1 MATALRNAFWLAWFV
16 DILVWW
22 LHGVGALCAAAGA
35 VKDATPAS
43 SATAVAQAV
52 IVVVMIKGPLLVPRR
67 R

>member
-1 MATALRNAFWLAWFV
+1 LAWLD
-16 DILVWW
+16 DILAWW

-52 IVVVMIKGPLLVPRR
+52 IVVVIF
-67 R
+67 